1 MGSKDNVVKHL
12 TVKGNV
18 YSLRISA
25 IIRRVDRC
33 LKSQFLFSLMLI
45 TKQSLPLIVQTPTT
59 VQITTV
65 TLSKSSSYHTIL
77 QVSKN
82 PIRYLDFVSS
92 LSFSFHSVPELPD
105 SVKELPKQLVK
116 VIVMLFP
123 AQTERITRRN
133 HRRGPFC
140 PSHCC
145 EQLNGPG
152 FVHRQP
158 RDISEGCT
166 FPCHCFSVFLSSF
179 YFCSQA
185 AWHSDF
191 STGQQ
196 CSGSASFSHQRIL
209 FVHLCNIGRQ
219 HVHTSQCV
227 WRRSLSTQ
235 TSSSNSAY
243 VNIYPDS
250 KRHASKMA
258 LHGYMAMIC
267 VSGIKQGDWRVSKW
281 PRGWIQV
288 GQLIVGFCCLTS

>member
-116 VIVMLFP
+116 FIVMLFP

-145 EQLNGPG
+145 EQLDRRG

-166 FPCHCFSVFLSSF
+166 FPCHCFSVFFLPSI
-179 YFCSQA
+179 
-185 AWHSDF
+185 
-191 STGQQ
+191 
-196 CSGSASFSHQRIL
+196 SAR
-209 FVHLCNIGRQ
+209 RQ
-219 HVHTSQCV
+219 HGTVISA
-227 WRRSLSTQ
+227 LA
-235 TSSSNSAY
+235 SSAL
-243 VNIYPDS
+243 VLQ
-250 KRHASKMA
+250 ASHISVYC
-258 LHGYMAMIC
+258 LCIS
-267 VSGIKQGDWRVSKW
+267 VTQGDSMSTHHSVF
-281 PRGWIQV
+281 GGEV
-288 GQLIVGFCCLTS
+288 YQLRHHPVTVLT